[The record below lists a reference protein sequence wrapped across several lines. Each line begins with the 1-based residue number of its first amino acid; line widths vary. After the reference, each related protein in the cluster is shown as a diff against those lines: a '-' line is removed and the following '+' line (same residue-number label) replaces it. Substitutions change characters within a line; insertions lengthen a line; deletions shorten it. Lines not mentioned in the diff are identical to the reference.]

1 MEKVL
6 IDTNILIGIT
16 RNQKAAEDVLVKM
29 DGSAYCISD
38 VVLSEMLDGA
48 RNKAEHAMLLD
59 ELTSK
64 FEVLPFTPEVSEHF
78 RQILTQGGH
87 ERGSYLA
94 DRLIA
99 ATAMAHGCAL
109 LTLNKKHFKGIRGLK
124 LA

>member
-1 MEKVL
+1 MEKIL

-16 RNQKAAEDVLVKM
+16 RGQKVAEDALAKVQ
-29 DGSAYCISD
+29 GSVYCICD

-64 FEVLPFTPEVSEHF
+64 FEVLPFTAEVSDHF
-78 RQILTQGGH
+78 RQILTHGGH

-94 DRLIA
+94 DRLVA
-99 ATAMAHGCAL
+99 STAMAHGCAL
-109 LTLNKKHFKGIRGLK
+109 LTLNKKHFKGIKGLK

>member
-16 RNQKAAEDVLVKM
+16 RNQRAAENALAGVV
-29 DGSAYCISD
+29 GAAFCICD

-59 ELTSK
+59 ELTTK
-64 FEVLPFTPEVSEHF
+64 FEVLPFSAEVSERF
-78 RQILTQGGH
+78 RQILFHGGH

-99 ATAMAHGCAL
+99 ATAMAHDCAL
-109 LTLNKKHFKGIRGLK
+109 LTLNKKHFKGIKGLR

>member
-16 RNQKAAEDVLVKM
+16 RNQKAADDALAKVE
-29 DGSAYCISD
+29 GAAFCICD

-48 RNKAEHAMLLD
+48 RNKAEHAMLLQ
-59 ELTSK
+59 ELTTR
-64 FEVLPFTPEVSEHF
+64 FEVLPFTPEVSEQF
-78 RQILTQGGH
+78 RNILTHGGR

-94 DRLIA
+94 GRLIA
-99 ATAMAHGCAL
+99 ATAMAHECVL
-109 LTLNKKHFKGIRGLK
+109 LTLNKKHFKGIAGLK

>member
-1 MEKVL
+1 MEKIL

-16 RNQKAAEDVLVKM
+16 RGQEAAENALAKVE
-29 DGSAYCISD
+29 GSIYCICD
-38 VVLSEMLDGA
+38 VVLAEMLDGA

-64 FEVLPFTPEVSEHF
+64 FEVLPFTTEVSDHF
-78 RQILTQGGH
+78 RQILIHGGQ

-99 ATAMAHGCAL
+99 STAMAHDCTL
-109 LTLNKKHFKGIRGLK
+109 LTLNKKHFKGITGLRV
-124 LA
+124 A

>member
-1 MEKVL
+1 MEKIL

-16 RNQKAAEDVLVKM
+16 RNQKAAEDALAKM
-29 DGSAYCISD
+29 DGSAYCICD

-78 RQILTQGGH
+78 RQILTHGAH

-99 ATAMAHGCAL
+99 ATAMAHDCAL